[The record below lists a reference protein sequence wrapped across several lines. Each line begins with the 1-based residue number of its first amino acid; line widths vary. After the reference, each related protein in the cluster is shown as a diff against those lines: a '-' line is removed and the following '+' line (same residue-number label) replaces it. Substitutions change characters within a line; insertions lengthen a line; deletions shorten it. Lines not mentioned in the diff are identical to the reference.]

1 MIAASLRSVPN
12 GKGLMYVNSI
22 PEAFLVLS
30 VFTKELASRGLAGID
45 FDFIGYPFAIIYFTL
60 HLQRILRSETTP
72 WKMYFYIIVSSL
84 FSILLLDLEYG
95 NFFKQLI
102 PIILIFTV
110 NFVIMENGDHR
121 NIFRLYVK
129 FAYFSAI
136 FGIIQVT
143 LSFVGIN
150 ILIKIPGRLDS
161 ISYEPSHYA
170 SVLMPALIFTFFH
183 FKEYKKYFMV
193 MMLALIL
200 TFNLTGWLVFML
212 VISFAYINPIYYL
225 FSVPV
230 VYYLVFYVFPNFNEN
245 FNMRIV
251 DTLAVFK
258 GNIFILSKDI
268 NANGTTISL
277 YSNLMVAQENVKNN
291 FLTGSGLGG
300 HEETYFRFYKGSIF
314 TLNYYYG
321 LNSKSAHSLTIR
333 VLSEFGLLGFIL
345 YVVALVRRLI
355 FLDNGVYRSISFS
368 CFSHF
373 LCKTFKLGAFIDYG
387 TPFFFAMLFINFR
400 EFKLNRS

>member
-1 MIAASLRSVPN
+1 MIAGSLRSVPD
-12 GKGLMYVNSI
+12 GKGLMYINSI

-30 VFTKELASRGLAGID
+30 VFTKELASSGLAGVD
-45 FDFIGYPFAIIYFTL
+45 FDFIGYPFAIIYFVL
-60 HLQRILRSETTP
+60 HLQRILQSATTP
-72 WKMYFYIIVSSL
+72 WKLYFYITLSSL
-84 FSILLLDLEYG
+84 FSIFLLDLEYG
-95 NFFKQLI
+95 NFLKQII
-102 PIILIFTV
+102 PIIILFTV
-110 NFVIMENGDHR
+110 NFVVIENGDHR

-129 FAYFSAI
+129 FAYFSAV
-136 FGIIQVT
+136 FGIIQVM

-170 SVLMPALIFTFFH
+170 SILMPALIFTFFH
-183 FKEYKKYFMV
+183 MKEYKKYFTV
-193 MMLALIL
+193 MMLALVL
-200 TFNLTGWLVFML
+200 TFNLTGWLVFLL

-225 FSVPV
+225 FSLPV

-245 FNMRIV
+245 FNKRIV
-251 DTLAVFK
+251 DTLAVFR
-258 GNIFILSKDI
+258 GNISILSNSV

-277 YSNLMVAQENVKNN
+277 YSNLMVAEENIKDN
-291 FLTGSGLGG
+291 FLTGAGLGG
-300 HEETYFRFYKGSIF
+300 HEETYFRFYKNSIF
-314 TLNYYYG
+314 SLNYYYG
-321 LNSKSAHSLTIR
+321 LNAKSAHSLTIR

-345 YVVALVRRLI
+345 YVTALVRRLI
-355 FLDNGVYRSISFS
+355 FMDNGVYRSISFA

-400 EFKLNRS
+400 QFKLNRS